1 MKQTITNLSINSKL
15 LSNSFYK
22 SISLTLLCSTILLI
36 STHTL
41 AQQEKSWYTNSFNLT
56 KRNGL
61 SLQLGSNSFLGD
73 LGGNSGNGQP
83 FIKDWD
89 LKSTKLFTGLSY
101 TYFLDNALSLNGDIH
116 LTSVSGADSLSN
128 KTSGHALGRYDRNL
142 SFKSNIFEM
151 QLTAELYP
159 LQALPFNS
167 IPKLMPYIGV
177 GVGLFHFNPKAQLN
191 GQWYNLQPLH
201 LEGQGF
207 AEYPERSNYK
217 LTQFYIP
224 LTLGVKYRVGENN
237 LIALNTIFRITFT
250 DYIDDV
256 STGYINPAL
265 FDKYLAPNDAS
276 IAKQLYYRGVY
287 SNSPKTNSY
296 RGYGGY
302 DSYTSVFLSFTHLF

>member
-1 MKQTITNLSINSKL
+1 M
-15 LSNSFYK
+15 
-22 SISLTLLCSTILLI
+22 LLI
-36 STHTL
+36 STHTQ
-41 AQQEKSWYTNSFNLT
+41 AQQEKSLDTTISYLTN
-56 KRNGL
+56 RNGF

-89 LKSTKLFTGLSY
+89 LKTTKLFTGLSY

-116 LTSVSGADSLSN
+116 FTSVSGADSLSN
-128 KTSGHALGRYDRNL
+128 KTSGHALGRYNRNL
-142 SFKSNIFEM
+142 SFKSNIYEM

-159 LQALPFNS
+159 LQALLFNS
-167 IPKLMPYIGV
+167 TPKLMPYIGV
-177 GVGLFHFNPKAQLN
+177 GIGLFHFNPKAQLN

-224 LTLGVKYRVGENN
+224 LTLGVKYRVSENN
-237 LIALNTIFRITFT
+237 LISLNTIFRITFT

-256 STGYINPAL
+256 STSYINPAL
-265 FDKYLAPNDAS
+265 FDKYLAPDAAS
-276 IAKQLYYRGVY
+276 VAKQLYYRGNY
-287 SNSPKTNSY
+287 GTSPKLATY
-296 RGYGGY
+296 RGYTGY